1 MSASNIIYTCPF
13 VPAEWIAAHGFTPL
27 RLVPADSAVKSR
39 ESAALPADGVCTY
52 ALAYAH
58 ALAVTPGA
66 AVVFTTLC
74 DQMRRLAELV
84 GQYDRRPVFLLNV
97 PKTWQNPA
105 AYELYK
111 DELRRLGRFLQ
122 TVGGREPSREYI
134 AAVALQFDVERA
146 AARSSRM
153 ASSAACKVDAY
164 PDKSRTPLALVGGP
178 MLAEDAWLFDYVKE
192 QGGRIVLDATETG
205 ELGLPAPL
213 DRRRLRDEPF
223 EEIASA
229 YFTGVQHPA
238 RRPNSEFYR
247 WLKTRL
253 ESAGAKGI
261 LLRRHT
267 WCDIWHAEAQRIR
280 EWSQLPLAEVDS
292 AAPGPART
300 RCQSRIAP
308 LLEMLR

>member
-1 MSASNIIYTCPF
+1 M
-13 VPAEWIAAHGFTPL
+13 PAEWIAAHQLTPV
-27 RLVPADSAVKSR
+27 RLVPHG
-39 ESAALPADGVCTY
+39 AAARRRDTAGLPIDGVCTY
-52 ALAYAH
+52 ALAFAN
-58 ALAVTPGA
+58 ALAAEEGDA
-66 AVVFTTLC
+66 IIFTTLC
-74 DQMRRLAELV
+74 DQMRRIAELV
-84 GQYDRRPVFLLNV
+84 PQFDRRPVFLLNV
-97 PKTWQNPA
+97 PKTWQNAA

-122 TVGGREPSREYI
+122 SVGGREPSNEQI
-134 AAVALQFDVERA
+134 ATVAMQFDVERA
-146 AARSSRM
+146 AGRSARM
-153 ASSAACKVDAY
+153 ANPVAPCGGGDSG
-164 PDKSRTPLALVGGP
+164 KSQPRTPLALVGGP
-178 MLAEDAWLFDYVKE
+178 MMAEDAWLYEYVAAS
-192 QGGRIVLDATETG
+192 GGQIVLDATETG

-213 DRRRLRDEPF
+213 DRRHLHDEPLD
-223 EEIASA
+223 EIATA

-253 ESAGAKGI
+253 DATGARGI

-280 EWSQLPLAEVDS
+280 EWSQLPMAEIDS

-300 RCQSRIAP
+300 RCQSRLAP